1 MMDDLS
7 LRVIFQIILAASL
20 GFLIGCER
28 EHSRKEAGMRTY
40 SLIAMGAALFTVLSY
55 EGLKNFTGMYFDPS
69 RIASNI
75 VMGVGFIGGGL
86 IFLENNR
93 VRGLTTAAGIWAT
106 AAIGMAVG
114 FQMYW
119 VAAAATALVLIIL
132 FVLWVF
138 EKKLMNVKN
147 NGENIKNG
155 L

>member
-1 MMDDLS
+1 MDDLS
-7 LRVIFQIILAASL
+7 LRVIFQIILAALL
-20 GFLIGCER
+20 GFLVGCER
-28 EHSRKEAGMRTY
+28 EHSRKEAGIRTY

-86 IFLENNR
+86 IFLKNDR
-93 VRGLTTAAGIWAT
+93 VKGLTTAAGVWAM

-119 VAAAATALVLIIL
+119 VAIAATALVLTIL
-132 FVLWVF
+132 FALWLF
-138 EKKLMNVKN
+138 EKKIMNVKN
-147 NGENIKNG
+147 NKENIGNG
-155 L
+155 F